1 VPSNNASETKSI
13 DHTSFG
19 VVTATRSAMR
29 RADVPARLFDTQIKA
44 FFAMQTTN
52 ALVIHLQ
59 SLPPQCD
66 PYPAIAVAHARR
78 GNLAD

>member
-1 VPSNNASETKSI
+1 
-13 DHTSFG
+13 
-19 VVTATRSAMR
+19 MR

-44 FFAMQTTN
+44 FVAIQTTN

-59 SLPPQCD
+59 SLPAQCD